1 MSGPDALDRELDAWA
16 AAGRVAEAWWR
27 DDDATA
33 PTPALARLLEARRAA
48 GVPVALA
55 VIPARARPE
64 LAALLA
70 REEGVVAWQHGWDH
84 MNHAPVGAAKA
95 EIGAHRPAAYVLGEL
110 ARGMLAMDRVFGAR
124 GWMRALVPPH
134 NRIAPAVAASLPQ
147 AGYAGLSAGLE
158 PRPRGATR
166 VVNAHVDI
174 MDWGTRAFVGEGPA
188 LAALAAA
195 FAARREGRCDPAEP
209 VGFLTHHLAHDE
221 AAWRFVEA
229 ILPRLAAHRAVRFRH
244 PETLFG

>member
-1 MSGPDALDRELDAWA
+1 
-16 AAGRVAEAWWR
+16 
-27 DDDATA
+27 
-33 PTPALARLLEARRAA
+33 
-48 GVPVALA
+48 
-55 VIPARARPE
+55 
-64 LAALLA
+64 
-70 REEGVVAWQHGWDH
+70 
-84 MNHAPVGAAKA
+84 
-95 EIGAHRPAAYVLGEL
+95 
-110 ARGMLAMDRVFGAR
+110 
-124 GWMRALVPPH
+124 
-134 NRIAPAVAASLPQ
+134 VAASLPQ

-158 PRPRGATR
+158 PRPRGAAR

>member
-1 MSGPDALDRELDAWA
+1 
-16 AAGRVAEAWWR
+16 
-27 DDDATA
+27 
-33 PTPALARLLEARRAA
+33 
-48 GVPVALA
+48 
-55 VIPARARPE
+55 
-64 LAALLA
+64 
-70 REEGVVAWQHGWDH
+70 
-84 MNHAPVGAAKA
+84 
-95 EIGAHRPAAYVLGEL
+95 
-110 ARGMLAMDRVFGAR
+110 
-124 GWMRALVPPH
+124 
-134 NRIAPAVAASLPQ
+134 
-147 AGYAGLSAGLE
+147 
-158 PRPRGATR
+158 